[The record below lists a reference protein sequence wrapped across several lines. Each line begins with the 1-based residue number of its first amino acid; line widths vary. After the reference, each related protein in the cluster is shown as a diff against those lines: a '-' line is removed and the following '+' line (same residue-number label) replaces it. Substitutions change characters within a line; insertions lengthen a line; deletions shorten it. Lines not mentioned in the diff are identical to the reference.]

1 MNDLDSG
8 EPLSGEIEAKRALKT
23 VKVSDTKIIVPRI
36 AKDTRKIKAG
46 DIFSIPY
53 PNIFICSM
61 KASGKSTVL
70 TNIIFKMMGKQ
81 TKLIIICNSINHDSI
96 WLDAIKKVKKRG
108 NEVILLNDIVEDG
121 VDEIAE
127 FLNEMKNNNRESNE
141 EDDSEEIIKEESKPY
156 VRKPLYEVVKKNEI
170 KHKQDEAKQ
179 QSGEQ
184 EIKEEKQKKNS
195 KIISEYLICLDDL
208 GSSLRNKSL
217 DQLVKTNRHYKC
229 TVIISTQHLN
239 DIMPST
245 LRQQNYCLIFG
256 KFSEDKL
263 KELYKKFDIGVTYED
278 FYNMYKDATKTK
290 YNFLFI
296 DRPKN
301 EFRSGF
307 QNKYL
312 K

>member
-1 MNDLDSG
+1 MNESN
-8 EPLSGEIEAKRALKT
+8 ELKT
-23 VKVSDTKIIVPRI
+23 VKVSDSKIILPRI
-36 AKDTRKIKAG
+36 EKDNRKIKAG

-70 TNIIFKMMGKQ
+70 TNIIFKMMGPN
-81 TKLIIICNSINHDSI
+81 TKIIIICNSINHDEI
-96 WLDAIKKVKKRG
+96 WLDAIKKIKKRG
-108 NEVILLNDIVEDG
+108 NEVITLNDIVEDN

-127 FLNEMKNNNRESNE
+127 FLNEMKNNNN
-141 EDDSEEIIKEESKPY
+141 DDIEEIKQETQITKPHI
-156 VRKPLYEVVKKNEI
+156 RKPLYELVKKNEV
-170 KHKQDEAKQ
+170 KQDVKQ
-179 QSGEQ
+179 D
-184 EIKEEKQKKNS
+184 IKEEKQKKNS
-195 KIISEYLICLDDL
+195 KIISEFLICLDDL

-239 DIMPST
+239 DILPST
-245 LRQQNYCLIFG
+245 LRQMNYCLIFG

-263 KELYKKFDIGVTYED
+263 KELYKKFDIGVTYDE
-278 FYNMYKDATKTK
+278 FYNMYKDATKIK

-312 K
+312 NN

>member
-1 MNDLDSG
+1 MNESN
-8 EPLSGEIEAKRALKT
+8 ELKT
-23 VKVSDTKIIVPRI
+23 VKVSDSKIILPRI
-36 AKDTRKIKAG
+36 MKDNRKIKAG

-70 TNIIFKMMGKQ
+70 TNIIFKMMGAN
-81 TKLIIICNSINHDSI
+81 TKIIIICNSINHDEI
-96 WLDAIKKVKKRG
+96 WLDAIKKIKKRG
-108 NEVILLNDIVEDG
+108 NEIITLNDIVEDG

-127 FLNEMKNNNRESNE
+127 FLNEMKNNNHD
-141 EDDSEEIIKEESKPY
+141 EDDSNVESEINQSGIKEEIKPHI
-156 VRKPLYEVVKKNEI
+156 RKPLYEVVKHNRTLSETNIKQATQPEARIDEDI
-170 KHKQDEAKQ
+170 KHDIKKGAK
-179 QSGEQ
+179 S
-184 EIKEEKQKKNS
+184 N

-239 DIMPST
+239 DILPST
-245 LRQQNYCLIFG
+245 LRQMNYCLIFG

-263 KELYKKFDIGVTYED
+263 KELYKKFDIGVTYDD
-278 FYNMYKDATKTK
+278 FYNMYKDATKQK

-312 K
+312 NN

>member
-1 MNDLDSG
+1 
-8 EPLSGEIEAKRALKT
+8 
-23 VKVSDTKIIVPRI
+23 
-36 AKDTRKIKAG
+36 
-46 DIFSIPY
+46 
-53 PNIFICSM
+53 M

-70 TNIIFKMMGKQ
+70 TNIIFKMMGKH

-96 WLDAIKKVKKRG
+96 WLDAIKKIKKRG

-127 FLNEMKNNNRESNE
+127 FLNEMKNNNDDLIPKSLDE
-141 EDDSEEIIKEESKPY
+141 EDEIKPSEAGIKQPHI
-156 VRKPLYEVVKKNEI
+156 RKPLYEVLAEKNKNEV
-170 KHKQDEAKQ
+170 KNEVKEEKR
-179 QSGEQ
+179 S
-184 EIKEEKQKKNS
+184 EEKQKNTS

-229 TVIISTQHLN
+229 SCIISTQHLN
-239 DIMPST
+239 DILPST
-245 LRQQNYCLIFG
+245 LRQMNYCLIFG

-263 KELYKKFDIGVTYED
+263 KELYKKFDIGVTYDE
-278 FYNMYKDATKTK
+278 FYDMYKDATKHK

-307 QNKYL
+307 QNKYI

>member
-1 MNDLDSG
+1 MNDF
-8 EPLSGEIEAKRALKT
+8 ERKQELKT
-23 VKVSDTKIIVPRI
+23 VKVSDSKIIVPRI
-36 AKDTRKIKAG
+36 TKDTRKIKAG

-70 TNIIFKMMGKQ
+70 TNIIFKMMGKN

-96 WLDAIKKVKKRG
+96 WLDAIKKIKKRG
-108 NEVILLNDIVEDG
+108 NDVILLNDIVEDG

-127 FLNEMKNNNRESNE
+127 FLSEMKNNNSDEGE
-141 EDDSEEIIKEESKPY
+141 KDEESEIKQSGEQIKHLGHI
-156 VRKPLYEVVKKNEI
+156 RKPLYELVKKNEV
-170 KHKQDEAKQ
+170 KNDVKDEKQDEK
-179 QSGEQ
+179 QSGGNDKQ
-184 EIKEEKQKKNS
+184 DEKRALNKQS

-239 DIMPST
+239 DILPST
-245 LRQQNYCLIFG
+245 LRQMNYCLIFG

-263 KELYKKFDIGVTYED
+263 KELYKKFDIGVTYDE
-278 FYNMYKDATKTK
+278 FYNMYKDATKQK

-307 QNKYL
+307 QNKYI